1 MEAPGLWPWL
11 DADFL
16 DQRRP
21 GLPVRLKCLSLPS
34 TAVEAKHPLR
44 VQTLAQR
51 VVGQQPVD
59 LDDDLLVA
67 AAARS
72 ASMASSQAVSRSSSS
87 RWITAV
93 ANGASATSASGVAV
107 KQRQRLA
114 RGIADRPGLGSPG
127 RDEEQPFETVD
138 VDEFGVDSQLI
149 SPSAGDDLRATGFRE
164 HTMQAPHVVLDHF
177 RGAGRRRLP
186 PQTVVEPL
194 DCDRAGWLRARA
206 SRRAPAVW
214 TRRARPYGGRR

>member
-1 MEAPGLWPWL
+1 MGGARDLGGDPRLAHAGGADDRHERPAARRGTLPARPQPPQLTVAADQRRRRGGVELCGDLRRGRFEIQRWVLPQDRVMEAPELWPWL

-93 ANGASATSASGVAV
+93 ANGASATSASG
-107 KQRQRLA
+107 
-114 RGIADRPGLGSPG
+114 SP
-127 RDEEQPFETVD
+127 
-138 VDEFGVDSQLI
+138 
-149 SPSAGDDLRATGFRE
+149 
-164 HTMQAPHVVLDHF
+164 
-177 RGAGRRRLP
+177 
-186 PQTVVEPL
+186 
-194 DCDRAGWLRARA
+194 
-206 SRRAPAVW
+206 
-214 TRRARPYGGRR
+214 